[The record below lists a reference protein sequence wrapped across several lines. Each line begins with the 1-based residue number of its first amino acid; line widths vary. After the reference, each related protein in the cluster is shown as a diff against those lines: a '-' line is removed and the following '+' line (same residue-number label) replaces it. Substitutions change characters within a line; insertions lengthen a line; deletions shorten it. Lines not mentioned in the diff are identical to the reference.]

1 MSRLSL
7 PLRCVLLALPALLTG
22 QTPPKNSPFVIPTA
36 PKSVAG
42 PMADQST
49 ELALSG
55 ITSIGGKTLVCV
67 TVVAEKRSH
76 WIKVGES
83 TARIEVLSHSKETGQ
98 VSLRYNGKPLT
109 LQLTKPSYNPTSLAQ
124 YSPVSSAPLPVAE
137 VATSV
142 PLTNEQKEAEARYL
156 VSDLLEIGMIQR
168 EAYKRA
174 QEGVPPDE
182 ANAPAPPPPPNP

>member
-1 MSRLSL
+1 MSRFSLSL
-7 PLRCVLLALPALLTG
+7 SCVLLTLPALLTG

-42 PMADQST
+42 PVADQST
-49 ELALSG
+49 ELTLSG

-83 TARIEVLSHSKETGQ
+83 AARIEVLSHSKETGQ
-98 VSLRYNGKPLT
+98 VSLRYNGKSMT
-109 LQLTKPSYNPTSLAQ
+109 LQLTKPTFNPSSLAQ
-124 YSPVSSAPLPVAE
+124 YSPIPSGPLPVAQL
-137 VATSV
+137 ATSV

-168 EAYKRA
+168 EAYKKA
-174 QEGVPPDE
+174 QGGTPPEE
-182 ANAPAPPPPPNP
+182 ANSPPPPPPPNP